1 MHNKPIQLNDGT
13 MYTPSG
19 PDYITEYRKRFG
31 HRVPLV
37 ASRDYPNLDEVLKAA
52 LKANEPIKEFAEY
65 PHKMEGDYFIDQN
78 S

>member
-1 MHNKPIQLNDGT
+1 MPDVTIRYSDGT
-13 MYTPSG
+13 TYTPSG
-19 PDYITEYRKRFG
+19 PDYMIEYEKRFG

-37 ASRDYPNLDEVLKAA
+37 ACRDYPDLDNMLKAA
-52 LKANEPIKEFAEY
+52 LEANEPIKEFAEY